1 MVEMNYERFTP
12 KAELYEKY
20 RPRYSKKFIDFL
32 YNYVGFTE
40 ESVIADVG
48 AGTGILSEEFLKR
61 GSKVICVEPNT
72 EMLEIAKQKF
82 RHYQNFSYINS
93 SAENT
98 IIPDLTVN
106 AITVGQ
112 AFHWFDKK
120 AFLEECKRILVAD
133 GDVVL
138 AWNVTDSEYL
148 INKAIYNLNSRI
160 IRNYNGYNARD
171 KENSSEYSD
180 FFGKMSCH
188 IFDNDLLL
196 DKNEFIGRCLS
207 RSYTPNLS
215 DDNYEAYVTGLA
227 EIFDLY
233 SSGDKVRIK
242 NNTKCILGKVK

>member
-1 MVEMNYERFTP
+1 M
-12 KAELYEKY
+12 
-20 RPRYSKKFIDFL
+20 
-32 YNYVGFTE
+32 
-40 ESVIADVG
+40 
-48 AGTGILSEEFLKR
+48 
-61 GSKVICVEPNT
+61 
-72 EMLEIAKQKF
+72 
-82 RHYQNFSYINS
+82 
-93 SAENT
+93 
-98 IIPDLTVN
+98 
-106 AITVGQ
+106 
-112 AFHWFDKK
+112 
-120 AFLEECKRILVAD
+120 
-133 GDVVL
+133 
-138 AWNVTDSEYL
+138 AWNVTDSEDL

-160 IRNYNGYNARD
+160 IKNYNGYNARD
-171 KENSSEYSD
+171 KENCSEYSD